1 MRFHTQLSNTN
12 LGWFIFAF
20 LLQINAI
27 FSGKFSDLKIGEW
40 NDKYQ
45 VCWQCWKG
53 GKSGYEEGIR
63 RRKTGRSLFNRGHF
77 GQLSKGFWEKRGG
90 SPHPLSL
97 SPTSPSLSP
106 PTSPSHSPPTS
117 TSLSPPSFSCSS
129 SHLPLPTL
137 RIQFRHAEIIF
148 SCTEEGGATFNQF
161 QRMISQEV
169 GATFNQIVFE
179 AILAHEHSRSSFP
192 KCWFSYF

>member
-1 MRFHTQLSNTN
+1 MTDWCITFANSMRFHTQLSNTN

-97 SPTSPSLSP
+97 SPTSPSLP
-106 PTSPSHSPPTS
+106 PPTS
-117 TSLSPPSFSCSS
+117 TSHLPPPSFSPLS
-129 SHLPLPTL
+129 SHFPFPTL
-137 RIQFRHAEIIF
+137 CIQFRHAEIVF
-148 SCTEEGGATFNQF
+148 SCTEEG
-161 QRMISQEV
+161 R
-169 GATFNQIVFE
+169 
-179 AILAHEHSRSSFP
+179 
-192 KCWFSYF
+192 SYF